1 MPISRIRRLEARP
14 LGSSLIDPQFLGMG
28 IGGTTL
34 HIGALGRRDRV
45 SARRRRR
52 GETAKGGAAV
62 MPAWSCPLMD
72 RWSFSGAGC
81 VLQRFEPY
89 GPCSGGEGK
98 IEDVGLSLFLGW
110 NA

>member
-1 MPISRIRRLEARP
+1 MLISRIRRLEART
-14 LGSSLIDPQFLGMG
+14 LGSSLIDPQFLGTG

-34 HIGALGRRDRV
+34 HVGALGRRDRV
-45 SARRRRR
+45 SARRR
-52 GETAKGGAAV
+52 GEAAKGGAAV
-62 MPAWSCPLMD
+62 MPVWPCPLMD

-89 GPCSGGEGK
+89 GPCSGGERK